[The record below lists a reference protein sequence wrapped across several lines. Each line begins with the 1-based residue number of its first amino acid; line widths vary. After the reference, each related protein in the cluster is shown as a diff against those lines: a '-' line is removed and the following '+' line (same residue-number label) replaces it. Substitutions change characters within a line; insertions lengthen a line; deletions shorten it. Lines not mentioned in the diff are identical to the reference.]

1 MRYFIKSEKNVLDW
15 LLEIDAKPSTLPFFS
30 QDETLGLVVAQLISG
45 TVLAEVLP
53 APEQVPIACGTGIP
67 LGRLYFQ
74 IPRDR
79 LYNVCPELSPESF
92 RGEAA

>member
-1 MRYFIKSEKNVLDW
+1 MRYFIKPKTDVLTW
-15 LLEIDAKPSTLPFFS
+15 LLAFDARPSALPSFPK
-30 QDETLGLVVAQLISG
+30 DAAVGLVVTHLISG
-45 TVLAEVLP
+45 NVLAEVLTGP
-53 APEQVPIACGTGIP
+53 DQVEEVCGSGLP

>member
-1 MRYFIKSEKNVLDW
+1 MRYFVKPKTAVLTW
-15 LLEIDAKPSTLPFFS
+15 LLAFDAKPSALPFFPK
-30 QDETLGLVVAQLISG
+30 DATLGLVVTHLISG
-45 TVLAEVLP
+45 NVLAEVLTGP
-53 APEQVPIACGTGIP
+53 DQIEEVCGSGLP